1 MAGIRFQSIRKIYGK
16 VVASNDISLEI
27 KDGEFM
33 VLLGPSGCG
42 KTTLLRCLAGLEQV
56 DGGRVFIGDRD
67 VTDLAPRD
75 RKIAMVF
82 QSYAVFPHLKVF
94 DNIAFG
100 LKMQGVPKDEIKR
113 RVQEGAELLQLEDY
127 LGRYP
132 AQLSGG
138 QRQRVAVAR
147 AIVMKAQVLL
157 MDEPLSNL
165 DALLRLQMR
174 AELKRLHE
182 EIKATTIY
190 VTHDQ
195 VEALSLGDR
204 IAVMKNGRIVQCDV
218 PMNIYDYPASTLCGR
233 LHWHAPDELLQGQGA
248 VQRRRS
254 QRDDR
259 RIADLPGRQAGTCPG
274 GKKPTRISLLGIRP
288 EIINLVPTQQANT
301 LQAHVLVVEP
311 LGSHKLLT
319 MKVGSEGAK
328 VSVPPDQMVK
338 AAMMSGCILT
348 RKRSAGWMLPAATPS
363 RRPDPIICRPYATR
377 ISSRIPIGTASGIS
391 IARIP
396 MPGWCLS
403 SRLLFQMLD
412 KEPGYRF
419 VLDGQTSM
427 IEDWWSSWRNG
438 AKIAA
443 PYLQRLS
450 QYVRQGR
457 VCVGPYYLQPDW
469 QLVSEEAL
477 VRNLLIGQQMAEQL
491 GGRMQV
497 GWLLDNFGQISQ
509 TRPNS
514 PRIWAGWVVRL
525 ARRRDGPALRSSPN
539 LPGKRRMAAR

>member
-42 KTTLLRCLAGLEQV
+42 KTTLLRCLAGLEHV
-56 DGGRVFIGDRD
+56 DEGRVFIGDRD

-100 LKMQGVPKDEIKR
+100 LKMQGLPNDEIKR
-113 RVQEGAELLQLEDY
+113 RVQQGAELLQLEDY

-147 AIVMKAQVLL
+147 AIVMQAQVLL

-204 IAVMKNGRIVQCDV
+204 IAVMKNGKIVQCDV
-218 PMNIYDYPASTLCGR
+218 PMKIYDYPANTFVGGFIGTPPMNFFKGKVQVNGHGPSVMVGESQIFPSANLAKALAAKAGADILLGMR
-233 LHWHAPDELLQGQGA
+233 PENIALAPD
-248 VQRRRS
+248 
-254 QRDDR
+254 
-259 RIADLPGRQAGTCPG
+259 
-274 GKKPTRISLLGIRP
+274 K
-288 EIINLVPTQQANT
+288 QANT
-301 LQAHVLVVEP
+301 LRAHVQVVEP

-319 MKVGSEGAK
+319 MQVGSEAAK
-328 VSVPPDQMVK
+328 VSVPPDQAV
-338 AAMMSGCILT
+338 
-348 RKRSAGWMLPAATPS
+348 
-363 RRPDPIICRPYATR
+363 
-377 ISSRIPIGTASGIS
+377 ASGDDVWLHFD
-391 IARIP
+391 P
-396 MPGWCLS
+396 
-403 SRLLFQMLD
+403 
-412 KEPGYRF
+412 E
-419 VLDGQTSM
+419 
-427 IEDWWSSWRNG
+427 
-438 AKIAA
+438 KIRWMDAA
-443 PYLQRLS
+443 SGDAIQA
-450 QYVRQGR
+450 V
-457 VCVGPYYLQPDW
+457 
-469 QLVSEEAL
+469 
-477 VRNLLIGQQMAEQL
+477 
-491 GGRMQV
+491 
-497 GWLLDNFGQISQ
+497 
-509 TRPNS
+509 
-514 PRIWAGWVVRL
+514 
-525 ARRRDGPALRSSPN
+525 
-539 LPGKRRMAAR
+539 